1 MRISEVADRSG
12 VSTST
17 LRYYER
23 RGMLSPRRASNGYRI
38 FDTDVLEKLRFIEA
52 AKQLNL
58 PLEQIASLVQ
68 VWETDACRSVKAQL
82 RPLIEQQLEVIASSA
97 EELHQMGESLAGALV
112 HLSELPDRGE
122 RCSPD
127 CAFLSTTPKAPAPVV
142 ACALGAGQVDRVA
155 TWNRVLAGAP
165 RHSVSG
171 GVRLDLPVESLS
183 EVAELARAEQECC
196 PFFDFDFRLRGPHF
210 TLTITAPPEGQSML
224 ADITETSTRAD
235 SQVPAVK
242 AGRCGC

>member
-1 MRISEVADRSG
+1 MRISEVAERSG

-17 LRYYER
+17 LRYYEG

-38 FDTDVLEKLRFIEA
+38 FDSDVLEKLRFIEA

-68 VWETDACRSVKAQL
+68 VWETDACKSVKARL
-82 RPLIEQQLEVIASSA
+82 RPLIEQQLEVIASSV
-97 EELHQMGESLAGALV
+97 EELHAMQESLAASLT
-112 HLSELPDRGE
+112 HLSELPDRSE

-127 CAFLSTTPKAPAPVV
+127 CAFLSTTPTPAPAV
-142 ACALGAGQVDRVA
+142 ACALGDGQVDRIA
-155 TWNRVLAGAP
+155 TWNQVLAGAP
-165 RHSVSG
+165 RHAVPG
-171 GVRLDLPVESLS
+171 GARLDLPVESLA

-196 PFFDFDFRLRGPHF
+196 PFFEFDLTLRGSRF
-210 TLTITAPPEGQSML
+210 TLTITAPPEGQPML

-235 SQVPAVK
+235 TRAAV
-242 AGRCGC
+242 ANRGRCGC